1 VTEAVTPAQ
10 DPVILEGLWKSF
22 AGRPVLRDIGMELRP
37 GEVHALVGAN
47 GAGKSTLV
55 KILSG
60 NTAPEKGRIVI
71 GAAAYPRIA
80 SPRQAADLGVRVVHQ
95 EAPLFDTLSVTESI
109 ALFSSYQTGRGW
121 RIRWGSTRRR
131 AAELLER
138 FGVDTD
144 PAKLGGQIG
153 AADRALIAVAITLAS
168 AQRSNTSLLILDEAS
183 AAVPEDEA
191 SRFLGQ
197 VRKLAS
203 EGMPVLMVTHRLSE
217 VFGTADKVTV
227 LHNGA
232 ITYSGP
238 ATMNRQEL
246 VNLIAG
252 TAPGEDR
259 NSADRYKRGAALES
273 GAAQPVLSVR
283 NLSTPQ
289 IHDLSFVLRRGEIL
303 GFVGGPDSGVEDLP
317 LALTGALGTTTGPGA
332 QASRLEMGETTL
344 PLPTTPREALAAG
357 ISLVPRDRLRQGLIG
372 SLSIQENMLLP
383 TLRRYWHR
391 GKAAMSTVQGLIGEL
406 DIRPPNPQML
416 IRELSG
422 GNQQKVIIGKW
433 LNCSPRVLVL
443 DDPTVGID
451 PVARETIF
459 SVLRQR
465 ADESG
470 LGVVL
475 LTSEPEQLV
484 QHCDRVIA
492 LQDGQAA
499 AEYKRPDMPYSE
511 IARWATT

>member
-1 VTEAVTPAQ
+1 VTDRATPGQ
-10 DPVILEGLWKSF
+10 DPVILEGVWKSF
-22 AGRPVLRDIGMELRP
+22 AGRPVLRDISLELRS

-60 NTAPEKGRIVI
+60 NTSPEQGRIMI
-71 GAAAYPRIA
+71 GGAAHPRIA

-109 ALFSSYQTGRGW
+109 ALFSSYQTGPGW
-121 RIRWGSTRRR
+121 RIRWGATERG

-144 PAKLGGQIG
+144 PEKLGGQIG
-153 AADRALIAVAITLAS
+153 AADRALIAIAVTLGS
-168 AQRSNTSLLILDEAS
+168 AQRSETSLLILDEAS

-217 VFGTADKVTV
+217 VFEIADKVTV

-232 ITYSGP
+232 IAYSGP
-238 ATMNRQEL
+238 MTMSRQEL
-246 VNLIAG
+246 VRLIAG
-252 TAPGEDR
+252 NAPGEGEKL
-259 NSADRYKRGAALES
+259 ADGDELGAGRER

-283 NLSTPQ
+283 NLSTPH
-289 IHDLSFVLRRGEIL
+289 IRDLSFVLRRGEIL
-303 GFVGGPDSGVEDLP
+303 GFVGGPESGVLDLP
-317 LALTGALGTTTGPGA
+317 LALTGALDAATDPGA
-332 QASRLEMGETTL
+332 QASGLEMDGTTL
-344 PLPTTPREALAAG
+344 PLPTTPREALAVG
-357 ISLVPRDRLRQGLIG
+357 ICLVPRDRLRQGLIG
-372 SLSIQENMLLP
+372 SLSIQENILLP

-391 GKAAMSTVQGLIGEL
+391 GKTAKSTVRDLVGEL
-406 DIRPPNPQML
+406 DVRPPNPQML
-416 IRELSG
+416 GRELSG

-433 LNCSPRVLVL
+433 LNCGPRVLVL

-459 SVLRQR
+459 SVLRRR
-465 ADESG
+465 AKESG
-470 LGVVL
+470 LGVFL
-475 LTSEPEQLV
+475 LSSEPEQLV
-484 QHCDRVIA
+484 QQCDRVIA
-492 LQDGQAA
+492 LKGGRAV
-499 AEYKRPDMPYSE
+499 AEYTRPNMPYSE

>member
-1 VTEAVTPAQ
+1 MMSGQ
-10 DPVILEGLWKSF
+10 GPVILEGIWKSF
-22 AGRPVLRDIGMELRP
+22 AGRPVLRNVDLELRRR
-37 GEVHALVGAN
+37 EVHALVGAN

-60 NTAPEKGRIVI
+60 NAAPDRGRISV
-71 GAAAYPRIA
+71 GGAAYPRIG

-109 ALFSSYQTGRGW
+109 ALFSSYETGPGW
-121 RIRWGSTRRR
+121 RIRWQSTRRT

-153 AADRALIAVAITLAS
+153 AADRALIAIAITLGG
-168 AQRSNTSLLILDEAS
+168 AQSSDTSLLILDEAS

-191 SRFLGQ
+191 SRFLDQ
-197 VRKLAS
+197 ARKLAS

-217 VFGTADKVTV
+217 VFEIADKVTV
-227 LHNGA
+227 LHNGTV
-232 ITYSGP
+232 TYSGP
-238 ATMNRQEL
+238 PTMSRQEL

-252 TAPGEDR
+252 AAPVEHDK
-259 NSADRYKRGAALES
+259 SADPDMRGAGPER
-273 GAAQPVLSVR
+273 GAGQPVLSVR
-283 NLSTPQ
+283 HLSTRQ

-317 LALTGALGTTTGPGA
+317 LALTGALGSATGPGGE
-332 QASRLEMGETTL
+332 ASWLEMGEITA
-344 PLPTTPREALAAG
+344 PLPETPRQAMAAG

-383 TLRRYWHR
+383 TLSRYWHR
-391 GKAAMSTVQGLIGEL
+391 GKAAASAVGALIGEL
-406 DIRPPNPQML
+406 DVRPPNPQML
-416 IRELSG
+416 VRELSG

-433 LNCSPRVLVL
+433 LNCGPRVLVL

-459 SVLRQR
+459 AVLRRR
-465 ADESG
+465 AKDSG

-475 LTSEPEQLV
+475 LSSEPEQLV

-492 LQDGQAA
+492 LNGGRAA
-499 AEYKRPDMPYSE
+499 AEYTRPDLPYSE